1 MVTDG
6 LSSVQVVSHESRQA
20 TFLATAG
27 AAVLEWAEMAF
38 LFTAIQKPYHYLQ
51 FFCLVLLS
59 IISVQYRG
67 VSLST

>member
-6 LSSVQVVSHESRQA
+6 LSSMQVISHKSTQA

-38 LFTAIQKPYHYLQ
+38 FFTAIQKPYHYLQ
-51 FFCLVLLS
+51 FFYLILL
-59 IISVQYRG
+59 Y
-67 VSLST
+67 